1 METTKPPGVQH
12 CPHECAGVNGTSVDA
27 VSTANEGLPSSHDAG
42 NSQILSDF
50 PGKVSKNDDLRS
62 DKIDGDDAEP
72 MEVAGSRGDPREKE
86 TERMDC
92 ENMETNEIQSPQE
105 DADVLMETDDNQSE
119 QENGVITE
127 KQPKVDI
134 QEETSGTECTLKHG
148 LIGSQVGV
156 DTSGLK
162 KASGHESLEEEST
175 IEIEGKENAPT
186 APEVESSSNTVETG
200 IQNDASVLTPTIG
213 SQEEVSGAGCT
224 PKSELEK
231 GLFDDMN
238 TNGLQKE
245 SESLETENTMETG
258 VNPCK
263 DKGLTAAEVESSKS
277 STETGIQADGNGTP
291 DLGEQSSETKLQVDD
306 DSVKSDSLQSDSKG
320 TENGLTSQ
328 VEKKEE
334 EHKETEASTGEK
346 VPEASVNQEDGS
358 PDEVTEEVNQE
369 DGVANK
375 KAKVVDDSQED
386 KGMEITTEGQTDGS
400 SSRSTEDLRKVVL
413 KQLVLQNAGNAMEM
427 NEETAAV
434 ESPVSV
440 NQIDDK
446 PDKCPEDTS
455 GSNVNIIE
463 EADTNT
469 ATGKVQPNPE
479 EEEDQ
484 QEVNEENNQELD
496 GEEDKSKSFGTAEMK
511 EEADSSDDDGLYK
524 PYRNVAPSL
533 RNQPACPPKQRSWWS
548 TADTDDYLDRYPG
561 KEDNPH
567 LKANLEFYMNK
578 RKSKP
583 DGDYIDQIHEKW
595 KFQYDLLEEH
605 HGYIQW
611 LFPIRESGLNWHA
624 QELQLHEAEAICKDK
639 KAYARVLESYKMMLG
654 FYGMKLTD
662 DKTGTIA
669 RAENWKERYAN
680 LNRAMHNY
688 LRITR
693 ILKCLGELG
702 YEHLKNPF
710 VSFCIN
716 EAFVT
721 KALPNVAKSCREY
734 WIYVIRDE
742 KQRRELEDLVSC
754 LSTSK

>member
-1 METTKPPGVQH
+1 
-12 CPHECAGVNGTSVDA
+12 VNGTSVDA
-27 VSTANEGLPSSHDAG
+27 ASTANEGLPSSHDAG
-42 NSQILSDF
+42 NSLILSDF

-162 KASGHESLEEEST
+162 KASDHELLEEEST
-175 IEIEGKENAPT
+175 IEIEGKENALT

-263 DKGLTAAEVESSKS
+263 DKGPTAAEVESSKS

-386 KGMEITTEGQTDGS
+386 KGVEITTEGQTDGS

-469 ATGKVQPNPE
+469 AAGKVQPNPE

-583 DGDYIDQIHEKW
+583 DGDYIDQIHKKW

-639 KAYARVLESYKMMLG
+639 KAHARVLESYKMMLG